1 MIQSLTTALT
11 NISMK
16 LMLKSILFDVNV
28 WKNSIDT
35 YYLFFQIDFLGSVR
49 FCLSAS
55 VQILLEYMQGIINL
69 LEISKIMDFLL

>member
-35 YYLFFQIDFLGSVR
+35 YYLFFQIDFFGSVR